1 MMLNNNVNSHILVSY
16 SLLITTTTS
25 KYRCSYRQTWYITV
39 TSVCVM
45 LKDEGVAVVQLHA
58 EKQSLSNFLASNE
71 DHPLV
76 SGVLFVDW

>member
-1 MMLNNNVNSHILVSY
+1 
-16 SLLITTTTS
+16 
-25 KYRCSYRQTWYITV
+25 
-39 TSVCVM
+39 M